1 MQLAS
6 ASFVAIR
13 LCLRRLFQVDHE
25 EYNYAKSIVHSKI
38 TSHVT
43 VLRYPYC
50 KVYCNHATQVAK
62 TGMIHIPPGDTN
74 SRNGFN
80 KKSPLS
86 FLANIFKR
94 KKSQDDQ
101 SNVEF
106 EEPSVGNMD
115 RSSEHHSSVPTY
127 GYGAMPRVPS
137 TLSVTAVD
145 IMVQAPCCPPSPAI
159 SSLTLT
165 PGRTRDIDQDME
177 ALRLSRQDN
186 PFLQVLASRESLVD
200 SLEESESDDANLMSQ
215 EFPADLDVDPL
226 TLPEIHEHMI
236 RSPPPTTWP
245 KSPNF
250 KESLHRYEKKSPL
263 KVVSPRHSRINLDE
277 LSAEA
282 LGSSSSQPT
291 ICSRLISPRPHH
303 RSTCDTRDR
312 SSNPF
317 SLLNPDVRR
326 MHTNVADDNV
336 LLVSSKND
344 NEYPQQRKFELKT
357 PPPKLPLLSSKRPA

>member
-1 MQLAS
+1 M
-6 ASFVAIR
+6 I
-13 LCLRRLFQVDHE
+13 QVHAE
-25 EYNYAKSIVHSKI
+25 
-38 TSHVT
+38 TS
-43 VLRYPYC
+43 
-50 KVYCNHATQVAK
+50 
-62 TGMIHIPPGDTN
+62 
-74 SRNGFN
+74 SRNGYI

-86 FLANIFKR
+86 FLASIFKH
-94 KKSQDDQ
+94 KKTSD
-101 SNVEF
+101 
-106 EEPSVGNMD
+106 SVANEKDISTLAME
-115 RSSEHHSSVPTY
+115 RSSDHHSGLPSY
-127 GYGAMPRVPS
+127 GYGAVPRVPS

-145 IMVQAPCCPPSPAI
+145 VMVQPPCCPPSPAI
-159 SSLTLT
+159 SSITLT

-215 EFPADLDVDPL
+215 EFPADFDVDPL

-250 KESLHRYEKKSPL
+250 KVFHYPMQSSEDDSSQKSPL
-263 KVVSPRHSRINLDE
+263 KMLSPRHSNMNLDE
-277 LSAEA
+277 LSVET
-282 LGSSSSQPT
+282 LGSSSSQPA

-303 RSTCDTRDR
+303 RSSSDSRDR

-317 SLLNPDVRR
+317 SLLNADVRR
-326 MHTNVADDNV
+326 MHSDADDNV

-344 NEYPQQRKFELKT
+344 EYPQQRKFELKT
-357 PPPKLPLLSSKRPA
+357 PPPKIPLLSAKRTV

>member
-1 MQLAS
+1 
-6 ASFVAIR
+6 
-13 LCLRRLFQVDHE
+13 
-25 EYNYAKSIVHSKI
+25 
-38 TSHVT
+38 
-43 VLRYPYC
+43 
-50 KVYCNHATQVAK
+50 
-62 TGMIHIPPGDTN
+62 MIHIPSDAN
-74 SRNGFN
+74 NRNGYN

-86 FLANIFKR
+86 FLASFFKN
-94 KKSQDDQ
+94 KKSQDGQ
-101 SNVEF
+101 TNVKCDD
-106 EEPSVGNMD
+106 STSADMD
-115 RSSEHHSSVPTY
+115 RSSENHLPSY
-127 GYGAMPRVPS
+127 GYGAVPRVPS

-159 SSLTLT
+159 SSITLT

-250 KESLHRYEKKSPL
+250 KVFHFPMQSSDDDSSQESLHRCERKSPL
-263 KVVSPRHSRINLDE
+263 KILSPKHSRMNLDE

-282 LGSSSSQPT
+282 LGSSSSQPA

-303 RSTCDTRDR
+303 RSTSDTR
-312 SSNPF
+312 
-317 SLLNPDVRR
+317 
-326 MHTNVADDNV
+326 
-336 LLVSSKND
+336 VSSKSE
-344 NEYPQQRKFELKT
+344 EYPQQRKFELKT
-357 PPPKLPLLSSKRPA
+357 PPSKVPLLSSKRTA